1 MKRRLLLFVFAT
13 ASLAAC
19 AQFGRLDSND
29 DSRIS
34 RQEAESS
41 TEISAYFGRFDE
53 NQDGYLDRTEFDGAL
68 EFIRAKE
75 TSTRDRD
82 RHNGHA
88 H

>member
-29 DSRIS
+29 DGRIS

-41 TEISAYFGRFDE
+41 TELSAYFGRFDE
-53 NQDGYLDRTEFDGAL
+53 NQDGYLDRTEFDSAL
-68 EFIRAKE
+68 EFIGATE
-75 TSTRDRD
+75 TSTQDR
-82 RHNGHA
+82 GHA
-88 H
+88 GGHRH